1 MSNLLGCKEYTAP
14 FRLQFI
20 RPVMY
25 IQYTLSS
32 CVDCRLSHRKNG
44 PGLAPPPLPERWV
57 WYRDPTPPP
66 PPQEELP
73 RVPISPM
80 GNYSQYRIFAHM
92 IIRFHS
98 PFLFINFEY
107 IKILCPVLVI
117 QLFYFICTSVLYIL
131 KFMRDLEY
139 QNHQSTFK
147 QKRKFKS

>member
-1 MSNLLGCKEYTAP
+1 MSNLLGCKEYTHSVFSLLDRCCTYSIHFP
-14 FRLQFI
+14 
-20 RPVMY
+20 PV
-25 IQYTLSS
+25 QT
-32 CVDCRLSHRKNG
+32 VDFPTGKTG
-44 PGLAPPPLPERWV
+44 QGQPPPPGKMGLV
-57 WYRDPTPPP
+57 QSPP

-80 GNYSQYRIFAHM
+80 GNYLYYRIFAHM

-98 PFLFINFEY
+98 PFLFINFDY
-107 IKILCPVLVI
+107 IKMLCPVLVI

-139 QNHQSTFK
+139 QNHHSTFK